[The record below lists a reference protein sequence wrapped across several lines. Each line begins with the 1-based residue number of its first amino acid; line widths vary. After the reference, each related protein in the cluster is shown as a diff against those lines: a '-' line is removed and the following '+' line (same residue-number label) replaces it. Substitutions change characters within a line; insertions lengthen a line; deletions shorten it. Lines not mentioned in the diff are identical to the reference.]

1 MNITYSTSNVDEQ
14 ALVTITVGVPNGG
27 ADLQKAVGA
36 TFSNGGSKDGGIVI
50 KSLDENGLF
59 AQAGVAVGDRIMQI
73 CGEECTAAS
82 LVELL
87 QEVEAVGSGSFEIAV
102 IRV

>member
-1 MNITYSTSNVDEQ
+1 MRLGSAACNT
-14 ALVTITVGVPNGG
+14 P
-27 ADLQKAVGA
+27 
-36 TFSNGGSKDGGIVI
+36 FSQRVFSSI
-50 KSLDENGLF
+50 DENGLF